1 MRSGRTLAV
10 LLAIATLAV
19 GCGSDGDEPST
30 TAITSTTA
38 VATEPGADADT
49 DTATDE
55 AAAELDDAPS
65 AERWPTPLA
74 DLDPDAPAEW
84 TVEVLD
90 RFPHDPG
97 AFTQG
102 LEQLDDG
109 TLLES
114 TGLRGES
121 TIRRV
126 DPATGS
132 VIESASLDDAEFGEG
147 ATVSDGTIV
156 QLTWQEE
163 VARRWDLATLE
174 PLPSWEYTGE
184 GWGVCRLGDRFA
196 MSDGSSTLTFRALD
210 DFSVLERVTVT
221 LDGEE
226 VVRLNELECV
236 DGHVVANIWISSTI
250 VVIRPDGRIVATI
263 DAQALVDE
271 VGDEP
276 DVLNGI
282 AVRDDETLWLTGKL
296 WPTLFAVRVVPVA

>member
-10 LLAIATLAV
+10 LLAIATLAA
-19 GCGSDGDEPST
+19 GCGADSDEPSAPAT
-30 TAITSTTA
+30 PSTSS
-38 VATEPGADADT
+38 VATEPTTDREPSTDDA
-49 DTATDE
+49 ATE
-55 AAAELDDAPS
+55 GDDAPS
-65 AERWPTPLA
+65 AGRWPTPLA

-90 RFPHDPG
+90 RFPHDPA

-102 LEQLDDG
+102 LEQLEDG

-126 DPATGS
+126 DPTTGS
-132 VIESASLDDAEFGEG
+132 VIDSAALDDAEFGEG
-147 ATVSDGTIV
+147 ATASDGTIV
-156 QLTWQEE
+156 QLTWQAE

-184 GWGVCRLGDRFA
+184 GWGLCRFDDRFA
-196 MSDGSSTLTFRALD
+196 MSDGSSMLTFRDVD
-210 DFSVLERVTVT
+210 DFSVLDRVTVT
-221 LDGEE
+221 LAGEE
-226 VVRLNELECV
+226 VTRLNELECV
-236 DGHVVANIWISSTI
+236 DGHVVANIWITSTI
-250 VVIRPDGRIVATI
+250 VVIRPDGRVVATI
-263 DAQALVDE
+263 DGQSLVDE
-271 VGDEP
+271 VGDGP

-296 WPTLFAVRVVPVA
+296 WPTLFAVRVVPVV